1 MTNAKLSS
9 SWVIKNEK
17 SNAYDKILHFIEKKR
32 MVIVEKNQSTI
43 SAKQGSPL
51 ITRLLGSFLTP
62 AIYLPIITAIE
73 LEELEKGTKITVHI
87 REDIGLSVNTKLEYN
102 YKNFF
107 SVWLDDF
114 KNHLIEP

>member
-32 MVIVEKNQSTI
+32 MVIVEKNQSSIT
-43 SAKQGSPL
+43 AKQGSPL
-51 ITRLLGSFLTP
+51 ITRLLGTFLTP
-62 AIYLPIITAIE
+62 AIYLPKKTIIQ
-73 LEELEKGTKITVHI
+73 LEELERGTKIKANI
-87 REDIGLSVNTKLEYN
+87 REDIGLSVNTKLEYK

-114 KNHLIEP
+114 KNHLME